1 MTTALGLVGR
11 PPPERILPTRR
22 EETVELAHWLF
33 GAAAGAAYGA
43 LVRPRIDHRWAG
55 PVYGIAIWAAFETVV
70 APLLAPDQP
79 QERSLTSRLAIAAD
93 HVLYGAIVAGERNR

>member
-33 GAAAGAAYGA
+33 GAAAGATYGA
-43 LVRPRIDHRWAG
+43 LVRPSSKSRWAG
-55 PVYGIAIWAAFETVV
+55 PVYGIAIWAVFEMAV

-79 QERSLTSRLAIAAD
+79 QGRSITSRLAIAGD
-93 HVLYGAIVAGERNR
+93 HVLYGAIVAGGEAA